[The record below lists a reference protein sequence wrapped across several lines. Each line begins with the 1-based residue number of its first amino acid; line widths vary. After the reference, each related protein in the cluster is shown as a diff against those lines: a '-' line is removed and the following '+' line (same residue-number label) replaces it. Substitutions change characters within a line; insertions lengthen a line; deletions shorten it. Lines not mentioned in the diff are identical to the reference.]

1 MIKRIL
7 YSESNFALRI
17 LFFGHLLL
25 GFLATLSPFILIGVV
40 YTILF
45 SFLSVIYRLRG
56 VTRAKTIVYFLSYFS
71 AFEVISRMARTSPFI
86 PYELGKYLAFVIL
99 FYGIIEMRG
108 LKVNGILLVLLL
120 LPSVILAL
128 PNAKG
133 YGDIVFN
140 VFGLL
145 NLGLGMAFFS
155 TIKKSGIDLYRIVRL
170 MIYPLLTALVFTII
184 RTPSFEDINFKLGAM
199 TSTSGG
205 FGSNQV
211 STAFGLALFLV
222 FLLWYSGYR
231 FSGLPKIVD
240 LGVALMF
247 LFQGLLTFSRGG
259 LIGGVIAIV
268 ILFIGS
274 LVSVTRKSKIKPIYF
289 VIAVPVAILII
300 SVANNLSGGN
310 LFLRYQGETNGTLRG
325 GKEKDLNQLTTGR
338 AEIFIEDLKIFQKY
352 PIFGVGVGQSKY
364 FRNGSQGGAEG
375 ASAHIEMTRLLAEHG
390 IFGLIIVTVLFFDLI
405 KKLLLFK
412 GNQEKLVL
420 FLFYMIGFYTT
431 FHAAT
436 RTFISP
442 LLMSLSFIPV
452 SNFYNNSRKDKIIQQ
467 KKLIEKGI

>member
-1 MIKRIL
+1 MIKKIL
-7 YSESNFALRI
+7 YSESKFALRI

-40 YTILF
+40 YATLL

-99 FYGIIEMRG
+99 FYGIIELRG
-108 LKVNGILLVLLL
+108 LKVNGILLILLL
-120 LPSVILAL
+120 LPGVILAL
-128 PNAKG
+128 PNTKG

-140 VFGLL
+140 VFGLV
-145 NLGLGMAFFS
+145 NLGLGISFFS

-170 MIYPLLTALVFTII
+170 MIYPLLTALVFTVI
-184 RTPSFEDINFKLGAM
+184 RTPSYEDIEFKLGAM

-211 STAFGLALFLV
+211 STAFGLGLFLV
-222 FLLWYSGYR
+222 FLLWYSGNY
-231 FSGLPKIVD
+231 FSGFFKIFD

-274 LVSVTRKSKIKPIYF
+274 LASVTRKSKIKPIYF
-289 VIAVPVAILII
+289 VLAVPVAILII
-300 SVANNLSGGN
+300 SVANKISGGN
-310 LFLRYQGETNGTLRG
+310 LFLRYQGETTGTLRG
-325 GKEKDLNQLTTGR
+325 TKEKDLNQLTTGR
-338 AEIFIEDLKIFQKY
+338 SEIFMEDVELFKDY
-352 PIFGVGVGQSKY
+352 PIFGVGVGQSRY
-364 FRNGSQGGAEG
+364 FRKGSEGVEG
-375 ASAHIEMTRLLAEHG
+375 AAAHIEMTRLLSEHG
-390 IFGLIIVTVLFFDLI
+390 IFGLLVVVVLFFQ
-405 KKLLLFK
+405 LFK
-412 GNQEKLVL
+412 KMVLLHGNREKLVL

-442 LLMSLSFIPV
+442 LLMSISFLPV
-452 SNFYNNSRKDKIIQQ
+452 SNFYW
-467 KKLIEKGI
+467 KKNKVKPIEEHQIEQ